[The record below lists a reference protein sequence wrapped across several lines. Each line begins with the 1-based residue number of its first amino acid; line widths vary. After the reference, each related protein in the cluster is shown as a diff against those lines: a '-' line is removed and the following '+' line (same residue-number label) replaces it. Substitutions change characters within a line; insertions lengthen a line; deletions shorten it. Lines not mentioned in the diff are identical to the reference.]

1 MFYCELLS
9 GLWIGDTDILM
20 NKKFIND
27 NNISIILNCTQ
38 TFDFPNIENLKKIRL
53 PFSPIR
59 ESNDDIYL
67 IRENKEKIISFI
79 KNNID
84 TKNILIV
91 CYNGKSISP
100 FLVSLYIAS
109 ESKIDNSSIYNILL
123 SKNSDLELWCDL
135 SLLLNIFQFN
145 FNYHR

>member
-20 NKKFIND
+20 NNKFIND

-38 TFDFPNIENLKKIRL
+38 TFDFPKINNLKKIRL

-135 SLLLNIFQFN
+135 SLFM
-145 FNYHR
+145 

>member
-1 MFYCELLS
+1 MYFNINNHIMFYCELLS

-38 TFDFPNIENLKKIRL
+38 TFDFPNIDNLKKIRL

-109 ESKIDNSSIYNILL
+109 ESKIDKSSIYNILL
-123 SKNSDLELWCDL
+123 SKNNELEFWCDL
-135 SLLLNIFQFN
+135 SLFV
-145 FNYHR
+145 